1 MKKSTL
7 IFAFI
12 LLAMHTVY
20 SQATMVVTTPQNM
33 TTTQVRA
40 PNGLSSHAFLR
51 ASALVLTSELTSI
64 PMSST
69 LTSFG
74 FTTTAGANTPVTGS
88 ITVYL
93 QNTGDATFNKGTSW
107 SGILTGMTT
116 VYTGTISLPTTATTI
131 DLPLTTPFPYL
142 GNGIYVAYDFV
153 SSGPFATTP
162 VTYGANSQLTSGCV
176 SASSTSVAP
185 TTLGTTNFRPTFRFG
200 FPNSLTN
207 DLSVEHIFSL
217 GNVPALLGGN
227 HTVQAIVKNNSAGTL
242 NNVNVGLNVS
252 GVNTFTNVQIVP
264 SLAAG
269 ASTTVNF
276 APYMPLAQGFNTI
289 SVSVLP
295 DQNNA
300 NNLKTFNQKI
310 TCDTWG
316 IGENPI
322 TYSGSVGFNTGS
334 GIITARFQSPI
345 TATVAGANI
354 AISTNAASTGNSVYA
369 VLVDNT
375 ASVIATSN
383 TISISTLGAITAFTF
398 TPAVAIT
405 ANTDY
410 HVGLAQTANTVGY
423 FPMGTY
429 ASPIIP
435 ANLYNTTALTG
446 GTLTPLTSNLGIMG
460 IEAVFQGSCI
470 GLGVNSVMSTESNVT
485 VYPNPASST
494 IFVKLNSVTDNAYVT
509 VYNAIGQVV
518 VEKTEISNNVAEI
531 NVSNLPKGVYILKTT
546 NGKETSNT
554 KFVVER

>member
-7 IFAFI
+7 VFAFL

-20 SQATMVVTTPQNM
+20 SQATMVVTTPPNM

-51 ASALVLTSELTSI
+51 ASALVLTGELTGI
-64 PMSST
+64 PMSTT

-74 FTTTAGANTPVTGS
+74 FTTTAGANTAVTGS

-93 QNTGDATFNKGTSW
+93 QNTGDATFNKGTNW
-107 SGILTGMTT
+107 SGIISGMTT
-116 VYTGTISLPTTATTI
+116 VYTGTITLPTTASTI
-131 DLPLTTPFPYL
+131 DLPLTTPFTYL
-142 GNGIYVAYDFV
+142 GNGMYVAYDFV

-162 VTYGANSQLTSGCV
+162 VTYGANSQLASGCV
-176 SASSTSVAP
+176 SASSSSVAP
-185 TTLGTTNFRPTFRFG
+185 TTLGATNFRPTFRFG

-207 DLSVEHIFSL
+207 DLSVEQIFSL

-227 HTVQAIVKNNSAGTL
+227 HSVQAIVKNNSAGTL
-242 NNVNVGLNVS
+242 NNVGVGLNVS
-252 GVNTFTNVQIVP
+252 GINTFTNTQIIP
-264 SLAAG
+264 SLNAG
-269 ASTTVNF
+269 ATTTVTF
-276 APYMPLAQGFNTI
+276 APYMPIAQGANTI
-289 SVSVLP
+289 SVAVAP
-295 DQNNA
+295 DQVNTNNI
-300 NNLKTFNQKI
+300 KTFNQMI

-316 IGENPI
+316 IGENPM
-322 TYSGSVGFNTGS
+322 TYTGSVGYNTGS
-334 GIITARFQSPI
+334 GLITARFQSPV

-354 AISTNAASTGNSVYA
+354 AISTNSANTGNSVYA

-383 TISISTLGAITAFTF
+383 TITISTLGAITAFTF
-398 TPAVAIT
+398 TPAIAIA

-435 ANLYNTTALTG
+435 ANLYNTSALTG
-446 GTLTPLTSNLGIMG
+446 GTLTPLTTNLGIMG

-470 GLGVNSVMSTESNVT
+470 GLGINSVSSTENNLT
-485 VYPNPASST
+485 VYPNPAAT
-494 IFVKLNSVTDNAYVT
+494 TVYVKLNSVTDNAFVT
-509 VYNAIGQVV
+509 VYNAIGQIVL
-518 VEKTEISNNVAEI
+518 ERTEISNNMAEI
-531 NVSNLPKGVYILKTT
+531 NVNNLPKGVYILKTT
-546 NGKETSNT
+546 NGKETSTT